1 MKVVFRRTGLAACLA
16 ALPAAAF
23 AADTEP
29 EHELREMV
37 VKGSAPVAATVYNL
51 RKP

>member
-16 ALPAAAF
+16 ALSAAAF

-37 VKGSAPVAATVYNL
+37 VKGNAPVAAVVSSSA
-51 RKP
+51 